1 MQILRT
7 KCVYTIYIS
16 IVQVKGSSSSRFRG
30 LTANSASASA
40 SALVTRASV
49 LALVYFIIGYT
60 CRTLHSIYREVS
72 RKNK

>member
-1 MQILRT
+1 MGGGGG
-7 KCVYTIYIS
+7 VA
-16 IVQVKGSSSSRFRG
+16 VVD
-30 LTANSASASA
+30 TANSA

-49 LALVYFIIGYT
+49 LALVYLIIGYT